1 MITLAQI
8 TDTHLFADKNAL
20 MRGWPTWK
28 SLQAVVQTV
37 AEAQPD
43 ILLLTG
49 DLADKGEGKAYRHLV
64 ELLDPLNIP
73 IYSLPGNHDDGSKLA
88 SLLTGENFRSEKS
101 FELAGWRTLLLDSVL
116 VESQIGQ
123 GALSE
128 TSWQWLENQLET
140 YVEQPTLIALHHHP
154 LQTGIDWMD
163 MMQLQESERFQ
174 ALVARFAQV
183 KLVIFGHIHAKFLQR
198 LGTIDYHGTPSTC
211 IQVATLDDEN
221 LPGFRLIHLNED
233 GTYHTQVQRV
243 AFAST

>member
-8 TDTHLFADKNAL
+8 TDTHLFADKHAL

-28 SLQAVVQTV
+28 SLQVVVQAV

-64 ELLDPLNIP
+64 ELLEPLNIP

-101 FELAGWRTLLLDSVL
+101 FELAGWRILLLDSVL

-128 TSWQWLENQLET
+128 TSWQWIENQLET
-140 YVEQPTLIALHHHP
+140 YAEQPTLIALHHHP
-154 LQTGIDWMD
+154 VQTGIDWMD

-174 ALVARFAQV
+174 ALIARFAQV

-211 IQVATLDDEN
+211 IQVAALDDEN
-221 LPGFRLIHLNED
+221 LPGFRLISLWED
-233 GTYHTQVQRV
+233 GTYETQVQRV
-243 AFAST
+243 AFAPS